1 MAKTP
6 LGRNCQKK
14 AQLVKNEM
22 SCEIKNYQNLDSKTR
37 KSCSKIDFLSRRGEK
52 QDDSPTLHLGSC
64 IHRFLIYLT
73 KYIFPLISGSGGGT
87 IENGF
92 IPIMYGQGD

>member
-52 QDDSPTLHLGSC
+52 QVV
-64 IHRFLIYLT
+64 
-73 KYIFPLISGSGGGT
+73 
-87 IENGF
+87 
-92 IPIMYGQGD
+92 MVGQR

>member
-1 MAKTP
+1 MKCLAIM
-6 LGRNCQKK
+6 NH
-14 AQLVKNEM
+14 
-22 SCEIKNYQNLDSKTR
+22 QNLDSKTR
-37 KSCSKIDFLSRRGEK
+37 KSRSKIDFLSRRGEK